1 MKEDTT
7 DYSKFTSKEL
17 CRMLKEEIEKGLTPE
32 ELAEEEEAMK
42 YLPNFDDDEDAD
54 ITVQTVMMK
63 KKRGKSKK

>member
-1 MKEDTT
+1 MATDVTKIDLSKLSMDELFEIYFEPDT
-7 DYSKFTSKEL
+7 L
-17 CRMLKEEIEKGLTPE
+17 E

-42 YLPNFDDDEDAD
+42 YLPDLDDDEDAD